1 MTKNEIVQP
10 SKYEEAV
17 PMNNDG
23 KMFIFY
29 CPHPG
34 KTRLLHILM
43 CNVRYQNCEW
53 SKDIA
58 LNVKIQ

>member
-29 CPHPG
+29 CPSWENQVTTYTH
-34 KTRLLHILM
+34 
-43 CNVRYQNCEW
+43 V
-53 SKDIA
+53 
-58 LNVKIQ
+58 